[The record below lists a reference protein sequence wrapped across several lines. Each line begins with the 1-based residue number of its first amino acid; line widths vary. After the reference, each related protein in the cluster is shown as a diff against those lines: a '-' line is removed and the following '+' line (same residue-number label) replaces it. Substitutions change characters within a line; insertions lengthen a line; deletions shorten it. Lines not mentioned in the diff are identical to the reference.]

1 MALCDKK
8 IGDNIMKFPSYIMPK
23 RKGDKLSLI
32 QMRKWWYII
41 SLAIILPGT
50 IALAL
55 WGLKPSID
63 FTGGS
68 KMELRGVTDVSRAA
82 EAARGAGLE
91 NVIVQKI
98 GSDGILFRFKEIDEA
113 KHKEVTAKLRE
124 TLGEG
129 TSEARFETVG
139 PAISKELTRNAFI
152 SVILASLVIIIY
164 VAISFRKVPFPANS
178 WEFGITAVIAILHD
192 VLVVCGLFAILGH
205 YYNVEIDP
213 LFITALLTVVGFS
226 VHDTIVIFDRIREN
240 LIKKGGADFEETVN
254 ISVVE
259 MLPRTINTSFLVWVI
274 LLILLIF
281 GGSTI
286 RFFVLALVVGVFSGT
301 YSSILNAAPLLV
313 TWHNLKK
320 RLKVGATR

>member
-1 MALCDKK
+1 MALL
-8 IGDNIMKFPSYIMPK
+8 GEEEGGSIMKMPTFNMKAKK
-23 RKGDKLSLI
+23 RSNLTLI

-41 SLAIILPGT
+41 SLAIILPGS

-68 KMELRGVTDVSRAA
+68 KMELRGVTDVPKAT

-91 NVIVQKI
+91 SVIAQKI
-98 GSDGILFRFKEIDEA
+98 GGDGVILRFKEIDET
-113 KHKEVTAKLRE
+113 KHKEVTAKLKE
-124 TLGEG
+124 TLGDG
-129 TSEARFETVG
+129 
-139 PAISKELTRNAFI
+139 ISKELTRNAFI
-152 SVILASLVIIIY
+152 SVVLASLVIIIY
-164 VAISFRKVPFPANS
+164 VAISFRKVPYPANS

-205 YYNVEIDP
+205 YYNIEINP

-240 LIKKGGADFEETVN
+240 LIKKGSTDFEETVN
-254 ISVVE
+254 LSVVE

-274 LLILLIF
+274 LLILLLF

-286 RFFVLALVVGVFSGT
+286 RYFVLALVVGVFSGT

-320 RLKVGATR
+320 KLASRYNKANKPA